1 MKADVYAALSQF
13 NSSFEQM
20 EAGLKSLQENGVV
33 AADFVR
39 DQSTIAGELR
49 AGINRT
55 ILSKLAEREAEDQEH
70 FGKMRG
76 TIKP

>member
-20 EAGLKSLQENGVV
+20 AAGLKSLQENGVV
-33 AADFVR
+33 AAEFVR
-39 DQSTIAGELR
+39 DQSTIAEELR

-55 ILSKLAEREAEDQEH
+55 ILSKLVARETEDQEH

>member
-1 MKADVYAALSQF
+1 MKAGIYAALSQF

-33 AADFVR
+33 TAEFVR
-39 DQSTIAGELR
+39 DQSTIAEELR
-49 AGINRT
+49 AAINCT
-55 ILSKLAEREAEDQEH
+55 ILSKLIARETEDQDH
-70 FGKMRG
+70 YGKMRG